1 MIANTYKADTAH
13 QELQALREEI
23 KQFADSLEAFGS
35 DGSPLPPSE
44 VIATLNGI
52 GQGALSC
59 AALLKQVDA
68 QANPKSAANRSYI
81 ETKRTEIQE
90 DAGEIL
96 RHCAELSKLLR
107 RLKRNTSSLPDA
119 EMGEMEGT
127 SQQVQAAL
135 SSITAE
141 WEELA

>member
-1 MIANTYKADTAH
+1 MEANTFKVN
-13 QELQALREEI
+13 QIQPELQALREEI
-23 KQFADSLEAFGS
+23 KQFAESLQTFENGDPS
-35 DGSPLPPSE
+35 IPPAE

-59 AALLKQVDA
+59 AALLKHVVI
-68 QANPKSAANRSYI
+68 QAKPAKTSIEPKVTQIR
-81 ETKRTEIQE
+81 E

-96 RHCAELSKLLR
+96 RKCTELGKLLR
-107 RLKRNTSSLPDA
+107 RLKRNVLSIPATEVEEL
-119 EMGEMEGT
+119 EGI